1 MNSEDIL
8 LVDAVE
14 VLLYQS
20 VDDALRTIGEPMR
33 LAFLW
38 HLKNEGIP
46 FSPTKLDFGQL
57 ELKLTEFFGVGTP
70 VIINQVFQNFMNGA
84 MREHY
89 FAPEMISR
97 LESLP
102 KNANLE
108 KLMCRIIQDRKAVNQ
123 KG

>member
-46 FSPTKLDFGQL
+46 YSPTNLDFGQI
-57 ELKLTEFFGVGTP
+57 ESKLTEFFGVGTP
-70 VIINQVFQNFMNGA
+70 VIINQVFENFMNKA

-89 FAPEMISR
+89 FTSEMISR

-102 KNANLE
+102 KNPNLE
-108 KLMCRIIQDRKAVNQ
+108 KIMRRINQDRKAVSQ